1 MNYLSIFISC
11 CLSLVSLAGAG
22 QNIASNMETKYIDT
36 PEWDKT
42 FALSDKVNHKKVSF
56 TNRYG
61 IRLVGDLYIP
71 RNHTGQLP
79 AIAVCGPYGAVKE
92 QASGLYAQTL
102 AERGFITLA
111 FDPSFSGE
119 SGGQPR
125 YISSGEIYT
134 EDYSAAVDFF
144 LLQPEVDRARIGI
157 LGICGFGGISIN
169 AAVQD
174 TRIKATVSST
184 MGAFDPYDKEQRYE
198 MRRQLN
204 EQRTA
209 DLLAGRTNER
219 SGGVPASLPDD
230 APDFMKDYRDY
241 YKTSRGFHPRSV
253 NSNGG
258 WEKIADLPFL
268 TFSLLDHADEIRS
281 AVLIVHGEKAYSLP
295 ASQEA
300 FGKLKGENKELL
312 IIPGASHTDLYDR
325 MDIIPFDRI
334 EAFFKKWLPS

>member
-1 MNYLSIFISC
+1 MK
-11 CLSLVSLAGAG
+11 
-22 QNIASNMETKYIDT
+22 TKYIDT

-42 FALSDKVNHKKVSF
+42 FALSDKVSHKKVSF

-61 IRLVGDLYIP
+61 IRLVGDLYMP
-71 RNHTGQLP
+71 KNHAGKLP

-102 AERGFITLA
+102 AECGFITLA

-144 LLQPEVDRARIGI
+144 MLQPEVDRECIGI

-204 EQRTA
+204 EQRTV
-209 DLLAGRTNER
+209 DLLAGRTNKR
-219 SGGVPASLPDD
+219 SGGVPANLPDD

-241 YKTSRGFHPRSV
+241 YKTARGFHPRSV

-268 TFSLLDHADEIRS
+268 TFSLLDHADEICS
-281 AVLIVHGEKAYSLP
+281 AVLVVHGEKAYSLP
-295 ASQEA
+295 ASREA
-300 FGKLKGENKELL
+300 FGKLKGDNKELM

-325 MDIIPFDRI
+325 TDIIPFDRI
-334 EAFFKKWLPS
+334 EAFFRKYLR

>member
-1 MNYLSIFISC
+1 
-11 CLSLVSLAGAG
+11 
-22 QNIASNMETKYIDT
+22 METKYIDT

-61 IRLVGDLYIP
+61 IRLAGDLYMP
-71 RNHTGQLP
+71 KNHAGKLP

-144 LLQPEVDRARIGI
+144 MLRPEVDRERIGI

-184 MGAFDPYDKEQRYE
+184 MGTFDPYDKEQRYE

-209 DLLAGRTNER
+209 DLLAGRTNKR
-219 SGGVPASLPDD
+219 SGGVPANLPDD
-230 APDFMKDYRDY
+230 APGFMKDYRDY
-241 YKTSRGFHPRSV
+241 YKTPRGFHPRSV

-281 AVLIVHGEKAYSLP
+281 AVLVIHGEKAYSLP

-300 FGKLKGENKELL
+300 FAKLRGDNKELMV
-312 IIPGASHTDLYDR
+312 IPGASHTDLYDR
-325 MDIIPFDRI
+325 IDIIPFDKI
-334 EAFFKKWLPS
+334 ETFFRKYLR

>member
-1 MNYLSIFISC
+1 
-11 CLSLVSLAGAG
+11 
-22 QNIASNMETKYIDT
+22 METKYIDT

-61 IRLVGDLYIP
+61 IRLVGDLYTP
-71 RNHTGQLP
+71 KNHAGKLP
-79 AIAVCGPYGAVKE
+79 AIAICGPYGAVKE

-102 AERGFITLA
+102 AERGFTTLA

-144 LLQPEVDRARIGI
+144 MLQPEVDKERTGI

-184 MGAFDPYDKEQRYE
+184 MGAFDPYSKKQRYE

-219 SGGVPASLPDD
+219 SGGVPANLPDD
-230 APDFMKDYRDY
+230 APGFMKDYRDY
-241 YKTSRGFHPRSV
+241 YKTPRGFHPRSV

-281 AVLIVHGEKAYSLP
+281 AVLVVHGEKAYSLP

-300 FGKLKGENKELL
+300 FGKLKGDNKELL
-312 IIPGASHTDLYDR
+312 IIPDASHTDLYDR
-325 MDIIPFDRI
+325 TDIIPFDKI
-334 EAFFKKWLPS
+334 EAFFRKYLR

>member
-1 MNYLSIFISC
+1 
-11 CLSLVSLAGAG
+11 
-22 QNIASNMETKYIDT
+22 METKYIDT

-61 IRLVGDLYIP
+61 IRLVGDLYTP
-71 RNHTGQLP
+71 KNPAGKLP

-144 LLQPEVDRARIGI
+144 LLQPEVDRERIGI

-209 DLLAGRTNER
+209 DLLAGRINER
-219 SGGVPASLPDD
+219 SGGVPANLPDD
-230 APDFMKDYRDY
+230 APGFMKDYRDY
-241 YKTSRGFHPRSV
+241 YKTTRGFHPRSV

-281 AVLIVHGEKAYSLP
+281 AVLVVHGEKAYSLP

-300 FGKLKGENKELL
+300 FGKLKGDNKELL
-312 IIPGASHTDLYDR
+312 IIPDASHTDLYDR
-325 MDIIPFDRI
+325 TDIIPFDKI
-334 EAFFKKWLPS
+334 EAFFRKYLR

>member
-1 MNYLSIFISC
+1 
-11 CLSLVSLAGAG
+11 
-22 QNIASNMETKYIDT
+22 METKYIDT
-36 PEWDKT
+36 PEWNKT
-42 FALSDKVNHKKVSF
+42 FLLSDNVNHKKVSF

-71 RNHTGQLP
+71 KNQAGKLP

-102 AERGFITLA
+102 AECGFITLA

-144 LLQPEVDRARIGI
+144 MLQPEVDRERIGI

-204 EQRTA
+204 EQRTV
-209 DLLAGRTNER
+209 DLLAGRTNKR
-219 SGGVPASLPDD
+219 SGGVPANLPDD
-230 APDFMKDYRDY
+230 APGFMKDYRDY
-241 YKTSRGFHPRSV
+241 YKTPRGFHPRSV

-281 AVLIVHGEKAYSLP
+281 AVLVVHGEKAYSLP
-295 ASQEA
+295 ASREA
-300 FGKLKGENKELL
+300 FGKLKGDNKELM

-325 MDIIPFDRI
+325 TDIIPFDKI
-334 EAFFKKWLPS
+334 EAFFRKYLR

>member
-1 MNYLSIFISC
+1 MK
-11 CLSLVSLAGAG
+11 
-22 QNIASNMETKYIDT
+22 TRYIET

-42 FALSDKVNHKKVSF
+42 FALSDKVNHRKVSF

-61 IRLVGDLYIP
+61 IRLVGDLYMP
-71 RNHTGQLP
+71 RNHTGKLP

-144 LLQPEVDRARIGI
+144 MLQPEVDRERIGI

-184 MGAFDPYDKEQRYE
+184 MGAFDPYDKERRYE

-209 DLLAGRTNER
+209 DLLAGRVNER
-219 SGGVPASLPDD
+219 SGGVPANLSDD
-230 APDFMKDYRDY
+230 APAFRKDYRDY
-241 YKTSRGFHPRSV
+241 YKTPRGFHPRSV

-281 AVLIVHGEKAYSLP
+281 AVLVVHGEKAYSLP
-295 ASQEA
+295 ASREA
-300 FGKLKGENKELL
+300 FGKLKGDNKELL

-325 MDIIPFDRI
+325 MDIIPFDKI
-334 EAFFKKWLPS
+334 EAFFRKYLK

>member
-1 MNYLSIFISC
+1 
-11 CLSLVSLAGAG
+11 
-22 QNIASNMETKYIDT
+22 METKYIDT

-61 IRLVGDLYIP
+61 IRLVGDLYMP
-71 RNHTGQLP
+71 KNQAGKLP

-144 LLQPEVDRARIGI
+144 MLQQEVDRERIGI

-174 TRIKATVSST
+174 TRIKVTVSST

-204 EQRTA
+204 GQRTA
-209 DLLAGRTNER
+209 DLLAGRTNGR
-219 SGGVPASLPDD
+219 SGGVPANLPDD

-241 YKTSRGFHPRSV
+241 YKTPRGFHPRSV

-281 AVLIVHGEKAYSLP
+281 AVLVVHGEKAYSLP

-300 FGKLKGENKELL
+300 FGKLRGDNKELL

-325 MDIIPFDRI
+325 TDIIPFDRI
-334 EAFFKKWLPS
+334 EAFFRKHLR

>member
-312 IIPGASHTDLYDR
+312 IIPGASHTDLYDQ

>member
-1 MNYLSIFISC
+1 
-11 CLSLVSLAGAG
+11 
-22 QNIASNMETKYIDT
+22 METKYIDT

-42 FALSDKVNHKKVSF
+42 FALSDKVNHKKVNF

-71 RNHTGQLP
+71 KNHAGKLP

-134 EDYSAAVDFF
+134 EDYGAAVDFF
-144 LLQPEVDRARIGI
+144 MLQPEVDRERIGI

-204 EQRTA
+204 KQRTT
-209 DLLAGRTNER
+209 DLLAGRTNKR
-219 SGGVPASLPDD
+219 SGGVPANLPDY
-230 APDFMKDYRDY
+230 APGFMKDYRDY
-241 YKTSRGFHPRSV
+241 YKTPRGFHPRSV

-281 AVLIVHGEKAYSLP
+281 AVLVVHGEKAYSLP
-295 ASQEA
+295 ASREA
-300 FGKLKGENKELL
+300 FGKLKGDNKELL

-325 MDIIPFDRI
+325 MDIIPFDKI
-334 EAFFKKWLPS
+334 ETFFRKYLK